1 MLSDPD
7 TAKLLNTEFV
17 PCWDMVRPV
26 PQVTIDFGNGRVL
39 KRTLAG
45 NTVIS
50 ICAPD
55 GRVLDA
61 YPGVYTPAAFKA
73 QIGDTLGLFRKLS
86 AAPAEQ
92 STLLAA
98 WHRERFLAGVQAEG
112 RRTTLSKALVESPLL
127 RALGLAPIK
136 AMAFG
141 ERLPAPAPGDAP
153 PAAAAPDAPSVPTT
167 TSKAVVQS
175 AILKG
180 VAPPSYAL
188 LSPAGAPNPAATINA
203 PGVDPLSDPKAAFR
217 LFSARLEDVSKRA
230 ASVRELRR
238 ATPGQPV
245 PPQTPEQIGREAV
258 EEDSTI
264 NIRTIRPAVHLW
276 FMANAAPADV
286 RTVRDAMYRDLLHVP
301 IDDPYLGLT
310 DALIPGTPPGRAT
323 K

>member
-1 MLSDPD
+1 LLSDPD

-17 PCWDMVRPV
+17 PCWDTVRPV
-26 PQVTIDFGNGRVL
+26 PQVTIDFGNGRIL

-86 AAPAEQ
+86 ASPAEQ
-92 STLLAA
+92 TMQLAA

-112 RRTTLSKALVESPLL
+112 RRTTLSKAFVESPLL
-127 RALGLAPIK
+127 SALGLAPVR
-136 AMAFG
+136 AMSLG
-141 ERLPAPAPGDAP
+141 QAPAPPTVIEAP
-153 PAAAAPDAPSVPTT
+153 PASGAPGAGAAPRVLTT

-180 VAPPSYAL
+180 VA
-188 LSPAGAPNPAATINA
+188 SPTYTPLTPGVATAATA
-203 PGVDPLSDPKAAFR
+203 PGIDPLSDPKAAFG
-217 LFSARLEDVSKRA
+217 LFTARLEDVSKRA
-230 ASVRELRR
+230 ATVRELRR
-238 ATPGQPV
+238 PAAGQQAPAK
-245 PPQTPEQIGREAV
+245 TPEQIGREAV
-258 EEDSTI
+258 EEDSAI

-276 FMANAAPADV
+276 FMANGAPTDV
-286 RTVRDAMYRDLLHVP
+286 RAVRDAMYRDLLHVP
-301 IDDPYLGLT
+301 VDDPYLGLT
-310 DALIPGTPPGRAT
+310 DALIPGTPPGQSA